1 LVGSSTLPRPTTREG
16 AMLKITNLVKTANTD
31 PQEFTLVLN
40 DLEKTTKGYVFTTK
54 SGTESEIRGLLKSAG
69 LSDAEIDT
77 AISIAPVG

>member
-1 LVGSSTLPRPTTREG
+1 
-16 AMLKITNLVKTANTD
+16 MLKITNLVKTADTD

-40 DLEKTTKGYVFTTK
+40 DLGKNTKGYVFTTK
-54 SGTESEIRGLLKSAG
+54 SGTESEIRELLKSAG